1 MINYPA
7 YFIFR
12 TFDPL
17 MTSMKKL
24 FLTLITSVA
33 FSANLAIA
41 STPTAPTAPF
51 ISPTPPSIAGSA
63 NYMIDFNSGK
73 VLSEKN
79 AELKIE
85 PASLTKI
92 MTGYVV
98 FNELKLGRIQLD
110 DMVDISAKAWKMP
123 GSRMFIEVGKK
134 VSVEDLIKGM
144 IIQSGNDA
152 SVALA
157 EYIARS
163 EDNFAQ
169 LMNQY
174 AAQLGME
181 NTNFENATGL
191 PGPNHLTTAK
201 DLAILSKALIQDF
214 PEYYSWYSEKSFT
227 FNGITQYNRNR
238 LLWQDETVDGLKT
251 GHTNSAGYCLVSS
264 AKKENMRIISVVVGA
279 DNATQRISESQ
290 KLINYAFRFFETHK
304 LFDQDQRLD
313 ETKVWGGNLDQ
324 IGVGLEEDLY
334 VTVPRSQFENI
345 KIEKNL
351 PTDLNAPIA
360 KGDKIGEIVI
370 SLHDEVLSTKPLVA
384 LADVEEGSFFKRL
397 FDQIKLFFYGLFN

>member
-1 MINYPA
+1 
-7 YFIFR
+7 
-12 TFDPL
+12 

-201 DLAILSKALIQDF
+201 DLAILSKALIRDF
-214 PEYYSWYSEKSFT
+214 PEYYPWYSEKSFT

>member
-1 MINYPA
+1 
-7 YFIFR
+7 
-12 TFDPL
+12 

-201 DLAILSKALIQDF
+201 DLAILSKALIRDF